1 MEEKLIKYLS
11 FFQLSDLIGFAAILQ
26 VKEKEDFNE
35 FIVEII
41 EAFQKKNRTIRKEL
55 LKLARDV
62 SLGNKEIKKGK
73 LKKEE
78 EVKLEKKEEIKLNNN
93 KEVRL
98 NNNKEVRLNG

>member
-55 LKLARDV
+55 LKLAKEV
-62 SLGNKEIKKGK
+62 SLGNKEMKKGK
-73 LKKEE
+73 LNSGKEE
-78 EVKLEKKEEIKLNNN
+78 NKLNNN
-93 KEVRL
+93 KEV
-98 NNNKEVRLNG
+98 KLNG